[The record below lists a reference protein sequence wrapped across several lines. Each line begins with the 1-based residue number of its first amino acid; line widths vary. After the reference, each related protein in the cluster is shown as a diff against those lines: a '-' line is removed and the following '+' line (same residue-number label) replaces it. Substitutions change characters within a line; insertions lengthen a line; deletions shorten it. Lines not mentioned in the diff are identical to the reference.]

1 MKGFDQRYAADTGCA
16 RGPYRSDA
24 GVGDESLAEGY
35 SAGLAKAAGK
45 EYDVDGAGTGA
56 DASGAGADGTG
67 TGADGTGTSADGAGA
82 GADGRGAGADGTGAG
97 ADGAGTGA
105 DGTGTGAD
113 GADGGVVERYRSFME
128 WRLDV
133 EKVDDVNSVGGIWSV
148 VDEDVGDEDTN
159 GVGIGLGERSSTD
172 TARGFDKGD
181 GIVVKYRGYAGDGG
195 CSIDVE
201 CGGDVRCRNCVRYG
215 TDAAYGR
222 YGCGVSGLCAVC
234 AGDADGDA

>member
-1 MKGFDQRYAADTGCA
+1 MKSFDQRCAADTGSA
-16 RGPYRSDA
+16 RGPDRSDA
-24 GVGDESLAEGY
+24 GVGAESLAEGY

-45 EYDVDGAGTGA
+45 EYGVDGAGTSA
-56 DASGAGADGTG
+56 DASGAGDDA
-67 TGADGTGTSADGAGA
+67 AGA
-82 GADGRGAGADGTGAG
+82 GADRTAAGADRTGTG

-105 DGTGTGAD
+105 DGAGAGADGAGTGAD
-113 GADGGVVERYRSFME
+113 GADGGVVERCRSFIE

-148 VDEDVGDEDTN
+148 VDEDVDKEDIN

-201 CGGDVRCRNCVRYG
+201 CGGNVRCRNCVRSG
-215 TDAAYGR
+215 TDAAYR
-222 YGCGVSGLCAVC
+222 RCGCSVA
-234 AGDADGDA
+234 

>member
-1 MKGFDQRYAADTGCA
+1 MKSFDQRCAADTGSA

-24 GVGDESLAEGY
+24 GVGAESLAEGY

-45 EYDVDGAGTGA
+45 EYGVDGAGTSA
-56 DASGAGADGTG
+56 DASGAGDDAAGAGADRTAAGADRTG
-67 TGADGTGTSADGAGA
+67 TGADGA
-82 GADGRGAGADGTGAG
+82 
-97 ADGAGTGA
+97 
-105 DGTGTGAD
+105 GTGAD
-113 GADGGVVERYRSFME
+113 GADGGVVERCRSFIE

-148 VDEDVGDEDTN
+148 VDEDVDKEDIN

-201 CGGDVRCRNCVRYG
+201 CGGNVRCRNCVRSG
-215 TDAAYGR
+215 TDAAYR
-222 YGCGVSGLCAVC
+222 RCGCSVA
-234 AGDADGDA
+234 

>member
-1 MKGFDQRYAADTGCA
+1 MKSFDQRCAADTGSA

-24 GVGDESLAEGY
+24 GVGAESLAEGY

-45 EYDVDGAGTGA
+45 EYGVDGAGTSA
-56 DASGAGADGTG
+56 DASGAGDDA
-67 TGADGTGTSADGAGA
+67 AGA
-82 GADGRGAGADGTGAG
+82 GADRTAAGADRTGTG

-105 DGTGTGAD
+105 DGAGAGADGAGTGAD
-113 GADGGVVERYRSFME
+113 GADGGVVERCRSFIE

-148 VDEDVGDEDTN
+148 VDEDVDKEDIN

-181 GIVVKYRGYAGDGG
+181 DIVVKYRGYAGDGG

-201 CGGDVRCRNCVRYG
+201 CGGNVRCRNCVRSG
-215 TDAAYGR
+215 TDAAYR
-222 YGCGVSGLCAVC
+222 RCGCSVA
-234 AGDADGDA
+234 